1 MRYVIPVAS
10 DTIPVAPDA
19 ICVALNSGNL
29 HLSRTVE
36 GSKNKNTI
44 KQNKDRSSIAEKM
57 L

>member
-1 MRYVIPVAS
+1 MRYVIPVAR

-29 HLSRTVE
+29 HLRRTVE